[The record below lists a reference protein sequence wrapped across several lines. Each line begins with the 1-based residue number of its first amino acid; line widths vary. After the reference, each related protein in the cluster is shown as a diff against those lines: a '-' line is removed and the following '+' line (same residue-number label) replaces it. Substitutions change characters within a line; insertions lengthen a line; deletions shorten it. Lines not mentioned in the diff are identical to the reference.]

1 MKEIGGYFE
10 LELSKSNEY
19 HNELIKLKSGRNTF
33 KYILKTRKPKKV
45 YIPNYICDSVI
56 EPLEE
61 LSITYEF
68 FNVDENFEIV
78 KDIILRENELVFYVN
93 YFALKSRYVKNL
105 IDKYGDKLIVDNT
118 QAFFEKPL
126 KSIDTIYSPR
136 KFFGVSDGG
145 YLSTDKYLDEKLE
158 QDCSYGSSI
167 QLLGRV
173 DKNAFTF
180 YDDYQKAEQ
189 RLKNQP
195 IKKMSNLT
203 QSILA
208 SIDYE
213 EVIKKRK
220 ENFLYLHE
228 QLRNINLINVEND
241 LDVVPFVYPLMIKN
255 ENLRQKLIENKIY
268 VAKYWNEV
276 LTREDVSNVE
286 KNFVNQIIPLP
297 CDQRYDLDDVK
308 IVIKMI
314 YKHSTQIKKNNDFI
328 SLIKYFKGIDNNYSR
343 VLGNNS
349 SFDNYCEKLSK
360 NAEIFYLELENEKIG
375 ILAFYANNVESKR
388 AYISSISVLS
398 KYYGYGF
405 GKKLLEFLVAYL
417 KKIKFIE
424 IELEV
429 QINNFKA
436 ISFYRKFGFMEIAR
450 KDNFLIMRKEVLS

>member
-1 MKEIGGYFE
+1 
-10 LELSKSNEY
+10 
-19 HNELIKLKSGRNTF
+19 
-33 KYILKTRKPKKV
+33 
-45 YIPNYICDSVI
+45 
-56 EPLEE
+56 
-61 LSITYEF
+61 
-68 FNVDENFEIV
+68 
-78 KDIILRENELVFYVN
+78 
-93 YFALKSRYVKNL
+93 
-105 IDKYGDKLIVDNT
+105 
-118 QAFFEKPL
+118 
-126 KSIDTIYSPR
+126 
-136 KFFGVSDGG
+136 
-145 YLSTDKYLDEKLE
+145 
-158 QDCSYGSSI
+158 
-167 QLLGRV
+167 
-173 DKNAFTF
+173 
-180 YDDYQKAEQ
+180 
-189 RLKNQP
+189 
-195 IKKMSNLT
+195 MSNLT